1 MCRKSIWFSLL
12 IPMIGLF
19 ALQGCGSSYEP
30 HDQGRLLW
38 HYKPAGSDAFDW
50 CQPAIV
56 YNEDTGQRVII
67 FGDGDEVGAGR
78 LYAVDA
84 DTHKAV
90 WGPVSFDGSIGN
102 STTTLSSDGKR
113 TYLGESSKPGK
124 VYCVDTSNG
133 HIIWIAS
140 GLPSDAGAF
149 MSCGALSHDERT
161 FYIGSGAWPEDKS
174 LADNRFYAIDTATG
188 RLRWIFESETHP
200 AEGESGDSNYGSFFC
215 DPAVLANGR
224 IVAATFSGHVY
235 CLRDHDTRAEMV
247 WDFELIDK
255 NAAGYTSKKP
265 FHQEIWGSPA
275 IDSDGTIYIGSN
287 AGKVHAIDPDT
298 GKLKWETQRT
308 GGEIFG
314 APVIGADGNIYA
326 GAEDHYLYV
335 WKRPVG
341 PTSTPVAPLARYF
354 WKDRWPNGA
363 TALANGEVVFG
374 GEQGNRYVSV
384 KLVGGKLIKQWESDP
399 VGEPDEKEAKTEPLI
414 DPVTHTIYVSGGH
427 SGGLYALKGTQPM
440 ADSAWP
446 KVQRDIK
453 NSGRAGVK

>member
-149 MSCGALSHDERT
+149 MSCGALSHDD
-161 FYIGSGAWPEDKS
+161 A
-174 LADNRFYAIDTATG
+174 
-188 RLRWIFESETHP
+188 H
-200 AEGESGDSNYGSFFC
+200 
-215 DPAVLANGR
+215 
-224 IVAATFSGHVY
+224 
-235 CLRDHDTRAEMV
+235 
-247 WDFELIDK
+247 
-255 NAAGYTSKKP
+255 
-265 FHQEIWGSPA
+265 
-275 IDSDGTIYIGSN
+275 
-287 AGKVHAIDPDT
+287 
-298 GKLKWETQRT
+298 
-308 GGEIFG
+308 
-314 APVIGADGNIYA
+314 
-326 GAEDHYLYV
+326 
-335 WKRPVG
+335 
-341 PTSTPVAPLARYF
+341 ST
-354 WKDRWPNGA
+354 
-363 TALANGEVVFG
+363 
-374 GEQGNRYVSV
+374 
-384 KLVGGKLIKQWESDP
+384 
-399 VGEPDEKEAKTEPLI
+399 
-414 DPVTHTIYVSGGH
+414 
-427 SGGLYALKGTQPM
+427 
-440 ADSAWP
+440 
-446 KVQRDIK
+446 
-453 NSGRAGVK
+453 SGRVPGRRIKVLLTTGSMLSIRQPAGLGGFSSQKHILLKVKVVIRTTVLFSATLPFSPMVGL